1 MTGSTCGSSFIN
13 ERYEDLLRERLKN
26 APYLED
32 NGESLPTIIS
42 GQVVEFER
50 RDKKRLDAKFL
61 DPLADYTIKV
71 PGLKHSEKLR
81 FEKGRMVLNR

>member
-1 MTGSTCGSSFIN
+1 MIGSMCGSSFIN

-42 GQVVEFER
+42 GLVVDFER

-61 DPLADYTIKV
+61 DPRADYTIKV
-71 PGLKHSEKLR
+71 PGLKHSDKLR
-81 FEKGRMVLNR
+81 FEKGRMVLTR

>member
-1 MTGSTCGSSFIN
+1 MIGSTCGSSFIN

-42 GQVVEFER
+42 GLVVEFER
-50 RDKKRLDAKFL
+50 RDKKKLDTRFL
-61 DPLADYTIKV
+61 DPGADYTIKV
-71 PGLKHSEKLR
+71 PGLKQNDKLR
-81 FEKGRMVLNR
+81 FQRGRMILSR